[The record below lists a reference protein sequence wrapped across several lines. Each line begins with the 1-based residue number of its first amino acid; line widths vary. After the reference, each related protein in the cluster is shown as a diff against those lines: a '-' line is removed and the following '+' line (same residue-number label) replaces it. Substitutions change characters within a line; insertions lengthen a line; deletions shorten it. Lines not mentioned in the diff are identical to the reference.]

1 MDVQQLS
8 ANNCHVFGLVWK
20 CVKVQVTTT
29 SATGIEELNGIIQ
42 DYKRVLNSVVVWYE
56 RDTQQRLEQKNN
68 LKHQQ

>member
-8 ANNCHVFGLVWK
+8 ANNCHVFGLAWK
-20 CVKVQVTTT
+20 CVKVQVATT
-29 SATGIEELNGIIQ
+29 SVTGIEELNGIIQ
-42 DYKRVLNSVVVWYE
+42 DCKRVLNSVVVWYE